1 MKKYTTNILMHT
13 LKQVSIKIFYKI
25 FTSMFINTQ
34 TLGLSRRNDKMKK
47 ITLCLLIFPLILAAI
62 PQVRASGQGTIRI
75 EPHSSYY
82 PLPMMISSPATF
94 NISVV
99 PGGDPTLDPHI
110 FLVMTKDTYN
120 GLSGSVTVNWTGGG
134 ILTIS
139 SWNGPETDNSKKI
152 PVDNSVG
159 YTVASLKDHLNTL
172 GPIYWAFEPF
182 LGGAPLT
189 QIKQKFTITLPSSA
203 TNPRMLVYALGKI
216 GEYDEKTGTI
226 LCPTPNDSFNNR
238 VPPTKP
244 GLVVPELATILLAA
258 ASFGAFAIYGVTRK
272 KTLHLK

>member
-1 MKKYTTNILMHT
+1 
-13 LKQVSIKIFYKI
+13 
-25 FTSMFINTQ
+25 
-34 TLGLSRRNDKMKK
+34 MKK
-47 ITLCLLIFPLILAAI
+47 ITLCLLIIPLILAMI
-62 PQVRASGQGTIRI
+62 PQVKASGQGTIRI
-75 EPHSSYY
+75 DPYSEKY
-82 PLPMMISSPATF
+82 PLPIMLSSPATF
-94 NISVV
+94 NISVM
-99 PGGDPTLDPHI
+99 PSGDPTLDPHI

-120 GLSGSVTVNWTGGG
+120 GLSGPVTVDWAGGG

-172 GPIYWAFEPF
+172 GPIYWAFKPF
-182 LGGAPLT
+182 LDGAPLT

-203 TNPRMLVYALGKI
+203 TNPRTLVYALGKI
-216 GEYDEKTGTI
+216 GEYDKRTGTI
-226 LCPTPNDSFNNR
+226 LCPTQNDSFDNR

-258 ASFGAFAIYGVTRK
+258 ASFSALAIYGVAHKRTI
-272 KTLHLK
+272 HLK